1 MKPVAAD
8 NGLNEYDVH
17 IDRSRPVGDYTA
29 RIIPN
34 YENISVPLED
44 NLILWQH

>member
-1 MKPVAAD
+1 MITNLSN
-8 NGLNEYDVH
+8 NGKELYNANV
-17 IDRSRPVGDYTA
+17 ITTIPAGDYTI
-29 RIIPN
+29 RILPN